1 MSEWVKVHLY
11 TQTQTVW
18 TLATGSSHLEANEP
32 FLPGVEAREVDLTE
46 CFMAQLEVDTVWGD
60 GELEGHGL
68 VGFCHCGYCS
78 VVSLRRAQED
88 FSI

>member
-18 TLATGSSHLEANEP
+18 TLASDSSHLEANEP

-46 CFMAQLEVDTVWGD
+46 SLMAQLEVDTVRGD

-78 VVSLRRAQED
+78 VVSLRGARED